1 MEMGAEPNMSNMIC
15 SKCKLPLEF
24 KAVSID
30 YLDYHFN
37 NEKVPRCPKCG
48 IIYLSEEFV
57 NGKAT
62 KLETTLED
70 K

>member
-1 MEMGAEPNMSNMIC
+1 MGAPQKMNNLIC
-15 SKCKLPLEF
+15 SKCKLPLEL
-24 KAVSID
+24 KAISID
-30 YLDYHFN
+30 YLDYHFD

-48 IIYLSEEFV
+48 LIYISEDYV

>member
-1 MEMGAEPNMSNMIC
+1 MGALGNMNNLIC
-15 SKCKLPLEF
+15 SKCKLPLEL

-30 YLDYHFN
+30 YLAYHFD

-48 IIYLSEEFV
+48 LIYISEEFV
-57 NGKAT
+57 NGKGA